1 MLDLQEYIGAFVVL
15 IAAVASITSALYS
28 ELSAGLVGLGL
39 TYALMVSPP
48 CRAHVHTL
56 RRLLL
61 CIYSHPNLPPLW
73 IIKGLIRLYLVVT
86 DECLPHLV
94 FVQVSNYLNWMVRNL
109 ADMEVQLGCVK
120 RISSLLHTEPESYN
134 GELSESIR
142 NDINHFFRQRT

>member
-1 MLDLQEYIGAFVVL
+1 MVL

-48 CRAHVHTL
+48 AGHTYTHYADCSSVFTSN
-56 RRLLL
+56 LL
-61 CIYSHPNLPPLW
+61 SW
-73 IIKGLIRLYLVVT
+73 IIKCLIRLYLKVT

-120 RISSLLHTEPESYN
+120 RISSLLHTQPESYN

-142 NDINHFFRQRT
+142 N